1 MLWPGMHAQSTFG
14 SALASVSPSPCTCVA
29 RRLSGPLD
37 EALHY
42 DRWVRAH
49 DLEDEIECNFN
60 EAFAARLARSADGRF
75 VANHMGMLEQLLAG
89 EKARRHAV
97 AMRDKRART
106 VARAE
111 ALRTVCHTIITKRRK
126 TK

>member
-1 MLWPGMHAQSTFG
+1 MHAHSTYG
-14 SALASVSPSPCTCVA
+14 GALASVSPSPYTCVA

-37 EALHY
+37 AALHY

-49 DLEDEIECNFN
+49 DLEDEIECNFD
-60 EAFAARLARSADGRF
+60 EAFAARLARSADGRY
-75 VANHMGMLEQLLAG
+75 VANHMGTLEQLLAR

-111 ALRTVCHTIITKRRK
+111 ALRTVCHTIIDKRQK
-126 TK
+126 TQ